1 MITIPTLSELY
12 DDVIQDIEAEY
23 GESIPTFGK
32 VFLVAQASV
41 QAAKLKLLYLAVG
54 VLQKNIAPDTAD
66 PESTGGTLERWGRI
80 KLNRDPFPATAG
92 QYIVQV
98 TGTVGATIA
107 AGTTFKSNDDS
118 VNAGKLFRLDEA
130 FVLETATDSI
140 IVRALEA
147 GDDSQMSIGE
157 NMTATVPIAL
167 VDRSVVVLSEYVEPL
182 AAEDIEDYRQ
192 DVIDS
197 FRTEPQGGAA
207 GDYRIWAADAQ
218 GVARVYPYAKSGAAN
233 EINLYVEA
241 TEADSTDGKGTPSQA
256 ILDSVEDVIEL
267 DPDTTKAI
275 NERGRRPL
283 GVFEIHYLA
292 VSVKEIDITIADYVG
307 LTATIEDSINAALE
321 ELISEIRPFVSGADV
336 LAERNDVL
344 STNNIIAAILSAVP
358 GSQFGAVS
366 LYVDGVLQSGS
377 KTFTD
382 GDIPNF
388 RTLTI

>member
-12 DDVIQDIEAEY
+12 DNVIQDIESEY
-23 GESIPTFGK
+23 GESVPAFGK
-32 VFLVAQASV
+32 VFLVALAGV

-80 KLNRDPFPATAG
+80 KLGRDPFPATAG
-92 QYIVQV
+92 QYVIQV
-98 TGTVGATIA
+98 TGTAGATIA

-118 VNAGKLFRLDEA
+118 TNPGKLFILDA
-130 FVLETATDSI
+130 AHTLTAATDSI
-140 IVRALEA
+140 TVRALEA
-147 GDDSQMSIGE
+147 GDESQMFPAE
-157 NMTATVPIAL
+157 ELTATVPIAGVNRL
-167 VDRSVVVLSEYVEPL
+167 ATVLSESTEPL

-197 FRTEPQGGAA
+197 FRTEPQGGAV

-256 ILDSVEDVIEL
+256 ILDAVEAVVEL
-267 DPDTTKAI
+267 DPDTTKPI

-292 VSVKEIDITIADYVG
+292 VTIKEIDITIADYVG
-307 LTATIEDSINAALE
+307 LTATIEDSINDALE

-336 LAERNDVL
+336 VSERNDVL
-344 STNNIIAAILSAVP
+344 SSNNIIAAILSAVP

-366 LYVDGVLQSGS
+366 LYVDGVLQAGS
-377 KTFTD
+377 YQFTG